1 MGDRERPQPAALSL
15 AKRLLADLPAHCRI
29 VSVIDGH
36 PATLAWLGGVC
47 GHRTISLGVEFF
59 GQTGTIGDLYRHYG
73 IDRYSIV
80 DRVASLTAGRL
91 IGGRP
96 VVRGNAS

>member
-1 MGDRERPQPAALSL
+1 M
-15 AKRLLADLPAHCRI
+15 
-29 VSVIDGH
+29 
-36 PATLAWLGGVC
+36 
-47 GHRTISLGVEFF
+47 EFF